1 MSVKCLADDY
11 VVVEKEDKS
20 YVYNSLYE
28 DTEKGLLLAAFLE
41 LLLPEASDYYIP
53 ICIEI
58 KNNQD
63 NVIVGKKL
71 EVIGTQDF
79 QYFIAK
85 HQYEKWKRTYGFAE
99 KILEIL
105 CVLINVLLGYL
116 FWKMGFQLAI
126 GINFMFVLLISIG
139 AVLKLEMNN
148 HRRKKYEIR
157 GDVQDGK

>member
-1 MSVKCLADDY
+1 MSVKCLAEDY

-28 DTEKGLLLAAFLE
+28 SSEKGLFWAAFLE

-53 ICIEI
+53 VCIEI

-71 EVIGTQDF
+71 EVIGTKDF

-85 HQYEKWKRTYGFAE
+85 HQYEKWKKTYGFAE

-116 FWKMGFQLAI
+116 FWKTGFQLAA
-126 GINFMFVLLISIG
+126 GIILICMLLISLG

-157 GDVQDGK
+157 GDV